1 MIKDEPKGQYSQDG
15 LRIFDFLNEIFIQY
29 NPYDEPDKYV
39 KECKKQFA
47 GIENDKNI
55 ESIKD
60 DLFIRWK
67 NGQIDLLNVQGAAPD
82 RNNIIPF
89 LKKGV
94 FVITDYVY
102 LFNKMKYS

>member
-1 MIKDEPKGQYSQDG
+1 MIEDYHKGQYSQDG
-15 LRIFDFLNEIFIQY
+15 LRIFDLLNEIYIQY
-29 NPYDEPDKYV
+29 NPYDELDKYV
-39 KECKKQFA
+39 RECKKQFA

-60 DLFIRWK
+60 ELFTRWT
-67 NGQIDLLNVQGAAPD
+67 NGQIDLLKDRSAAPD

-89 LKKGV
+89 LKNGI